1 MGNDPKSGMMKRVSL
16 YWSTIR
22 RLKLIQMAAQVKT
35 RVLKPSYRMLN
46 SMLDLTKTAFEQWS
60 MKNCSYIDGCFD
72 FLNISA
78 PFVSW
83 NDISHGMLW
92 TYNLNYMDWLLQE
105 DLTFDGGAMWIDRFI
120 ADLTDNHIGLDPYPT
135 ALRGINWIK
144 FISRHYDKI
153 DEKRLSVWNDSLY
166 SQYVHLN
173 RNLEYHLLG
182 NHLLEDACSLFI
194 ASIYFSDR
202 KLYKKSSKLLL
213 KQLSEQILSDGAHFE
228 QSPMYHCVL
237 LDRLLDCCNFSFN
250 NIKHDGQERMNVFL
264 RDMAVK
270 MLGHLEAI
278 LYSDKSFP
286 LFNDSAVGISPEPM
300 QIFSYAKRLGLVWEK
315 IPMNEVGYRYMCNE
329 NMEMFADVAN
339 VTASYQPGH
348 THADTFSYELRIKGM
363 PFIVDTGISTYD
375 KNARRQYERGTSA
388 HNNVQVDGKDSSQV
402 WGGFRV
408 GSRAKVSVIKDTDT
422 ELKAVHF
429 GYGRSKPHLR
439 TFAIDEDCLNI
450 TDELPHMLP
459 AVNRIH
465 LAHDVKINK
474 VIPNVISTDLADIS
488 FEGATRIELVDEYIS
503 DEYNVLKQ
511 SQVVVVHF
519 VGKMNYCIKA
529 KKL

>member
-1 MGNDPKSGMMKRVSL
+1 MKLTKFLSTLYYLKVGQLFSLVGN
-16 YWSTIR
+16 
-22 RLKLIQMAAQVKT
+22 RLFRLSYKELKVNVDLPPLVTMEYP
-35 RVLKPSYRMLN
+35 LKPTSLIGADIIFIN
-46 SMLDLTKTAFEQWS
+46 KPS
-60 MKNCSYIDGCFD
+60 G
-72 FLNISA
+72 FL
-78 PFVSW
+78 SW
-83 NDISHGMLW
+83 NDKTKGMLW
-92 TYNLNYMDWLLQE
+92 AYNLNYMDWLLQE
-105 DLTFDGGAMWIDRFI
+105 DMTFDEGALWIDRFI
-120 ADLTDNHIGLDPYPT
+120 ADLPDNHIGLDPYPT

-144 FISRHYDKI
+144 FISRHCDKI
-153 DEKRLSVWNDSLY
+153 DEERLSVWNDSLY
-166 SQYVHLN
+166 SQYAHLN

-182 NHLLEDACSLFI
+182 NHLLEDAYSLYI

-202 KLYKKSSKLLL
+202 NLYKKSSKLLR
-213 KQLSEQILSDGAHFE
+213 KQLCEQILPDGAHFE
-228 QSPMYHCVL
+228 QSPMYHCIL

-250 NIKHDGQERMNVFL
+250 NIRHDGQEQMNVYL
-264 RDMAVK
+264 KDMAEK

-300 QIFSYAKRLGLVWEK
+300 QIFSYAQRLGLVWEK

-329 NMEMFADVAN
+329 NMEMFADVGN
-339 VTASYQPGH
+339 VMASYQPGH

-388 HNNVQVDGKDSSQV
+388 HNTVQVDGKDSSQV

-408 GSRAKVSVIKDTDT
+408 GSRAEVSVIKDTDT

-459 AVNRIH
+459 AVNHIH
-465 LAHDVKINK
+465 LTHDVKINE
-474 VIPNVISTDLADIS
+474 VLPNFISTDLADIS
-488 FEGATRIELVDEYIS
+488 FDGATCVELADEFVS
-503 DEYNVLKQ
+503 EEYNVMKQ
-511 SQVVVVHF
+511 SKTVVVHF

>member
-1 MGNDPKSGMMKRVSL
+1 MADNIIPRLLTTILYLRPCQVYSQVRNRLRRPSFRYLTCRTGCNKLYVSD
-16 YWSTIR
+16 T
-22 RLKLIQMAAQVKT
+22 LKA
-35 RVLKPSYRMLN
+35 YRILN
-46 SMLDLTKTAFEQWS
+46 GSSFT
-60 MKNCSYIDGCFD
+60 
-72 FLNISA
+72 FLNIPSQ
-78 PFVSW
+78 FLSW
-83 NDISHGMLW
+83 NDTTKGMLW
-92 TYNLNYMDWLLQE
+92 AYNLNYMDWLLQE
-105 DLTFDGGAMWIDRFI
+105 DMTFDEGAMWIDRFI

-182 NHLLEDACSLFI
+182 NHLLEDAYSLFI

-202 KLYKKSSKLLL
+202 RLYKKASKLLR
-213 KQLSEQILSDGAHFE
+213 KQLCEQILSDGAHFE
-228 QSPMYHCVL
+228 QSPMYHCIL

-250 NIKHDGQERMNVFL
+250 NIKHKGQEQMNAFL
-264 RDMAVK
+264 KDMAVK

-300 QIFSYAKRLGLVWEK
+300 QIFSYAQRLGLVWDK

-388 HNNVQVDGKDSSQV
+388 HNTVQVDGKDSSQV

-459 AVNRIH
+459 GVNHIH
-465 LAHDVKINK
+465 LAHDVKINE
-474 VIPNVISTDLADIS
+474 VLPNFISTDLADIS
-488 FEGATRIELVDEYIS
+488 FDGATRIELADEFVS
-503 DEYNVLKQ
+503 EKYNALKQ
-511 SQVVVVHF
+511 SKAVVVHF

>member
-22 RLKLIQMAAQVKT
+22 RLKLIQMVAQVKT

-46 SMLDLTKTAFEQWS
+46 SKLDLTKTAFEQWS

-153 DEKRLSVWNDSLY
+153 DEERLSVWNDSLY

-315 IPMNEVGYRYMCNE
+315 IPMNEVGYRYMGNE
-329 NMEMFADVAN
+329 NMEMFADVGN
-339 VTASYQPGH
+339 VMASYQPGH
-348 THADTFSYELRIKGM
+348 THADTFSFELRVNGS

-388 HNNVQVDGKDSSQV
+388 HNTVQVDGEDSSQV

-408 GSRAKVSVIKDTDT
+408 GSRAKVNIITDTDT

-429 GYGRSKPHLR
+429 GYGRSKPHSR
-439 TFAIDEDCLNI
+439 TFAIDEDCLHI
-450 TDELPHMLP
+450 TDELPQMLS
-459 AVNRIH
+459 ALNHIH
-465 LAHDVKINK
+465 LAHDVKIIE
-474 VIPNVISTDLADIS
+474 VLPNFISTDLADIS
-488 FEGATRIELVDEYIS
+488 FDGATRIELDDEFVS
-503 DEYNVLKQ
+503 EKYNVLKQ
-511 SQVVVVHF
+511 SKTVVVHF